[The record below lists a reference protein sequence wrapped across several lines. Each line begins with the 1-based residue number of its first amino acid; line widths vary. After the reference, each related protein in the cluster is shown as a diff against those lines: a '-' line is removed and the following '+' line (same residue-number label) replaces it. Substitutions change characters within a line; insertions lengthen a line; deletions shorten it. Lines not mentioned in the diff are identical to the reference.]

1 MSYDK
6 DKTLRHLYNFILL
19 GNSAAPTQGYFPQ
32 KGQNNNYVAPTP
44 TQATNYQPPSSQD
57 SYGSP
62 LAKPVSN
69 YGTPAQKPP
78 APVGAP
84 SYVRR

>member
-1 MSYDK
+1 MFF
-6 DKTLRHLYNFILL
+6 HLTFIL
-19 GNSAAPTQGYFPQ
+19 GNNKAPTQGYFPQ
-32 KGQNNNYVAPTP
+32 KGPTTAP
-44 TQATNYQPPSSQD
+44 NYQPPSSQD

-62 LAKPVSN
+62 LGKPVSN
-69 YGTPAQKPP
+69 YGVPAQKPP